1 MIKINVM
8 TGNLLKIKS
17 FNNKDELYKYSLDNF
32 LLLIGNDING
42 LMSEAEDISNKIWK
56 TNVGQSLKTPLG
68 HIVTV
73 SGKSFNHNRE
83 V

>member
-1 MIKINVM
+1 
-8 TGNLLKIKS
+8 
-17 FNNKDELYKYSLDNF
+17 
-32 LLLIGNDING
+32 
-42 LMSEAEDISNKIWK
+42 MSEAEDISNKIWK